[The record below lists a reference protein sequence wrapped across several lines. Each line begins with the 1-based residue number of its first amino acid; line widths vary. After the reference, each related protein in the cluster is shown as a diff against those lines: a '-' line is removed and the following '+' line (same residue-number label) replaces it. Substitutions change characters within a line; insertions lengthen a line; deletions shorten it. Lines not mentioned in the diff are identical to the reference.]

1 MKNYIQYTKALVLFF
16 LFALVSCDLDTS
28 PTDAVEENEVFKTVS
43 GSEKVLNGSW
53 GQLMETYY
61 TYANP
66 GFGSF
71 LRTSDAMGNDV
82 VLQTNKYGFGNHY
95 QFSALYGKGGTN
107 THSWNL
113 SYKTINNMN
122 NILAYIDSSKG
133 DAGEKRRI
141 KGQAYALR
149 GFMYLHLA
157 SSYAFAID
165 KDPNALAV
173 PIYLTPTTVSTQPAK
188 RSTVREVY
196 EQALADLEEALV
208 LIPEG
213 YVREQKFQI
222 DHTVVLGLLARGNL
236 YARNWEKARVYSDR
250 LLLKN
255 DYLMNETEYK
265 SGFNDVSN
273 REWIWG
279 HPQTP
284 DQSNASYQFHYLDV
298 TSKDSYYYSFNADP
312 YFKELFDDS
321 DYRKSMINW
330 APDPGADI
338 EKTGVVWMRY
348 GKFKFKAGQLA
359 DMVLMRTSEIYLI
372 NAEAKAQLNDGD
384 AINKLNELKRAR
396 HAALVSDLSG
406 KDLVEAIWIERRKEL
421 FGEGFALVDIVRN
434 QKSVVRKKYEHNKVE
449 YSYVVRDDK
458 GNEETKTKTM
468 TANGH
473 YALNFPDQSPFVAN
487 SPYYLYQIP
496 NVEERENPNLY

>member
-1 MKNYIQYTKALVLFF
+1 MKNYSLYTKTLFLLFSFVLI
-16 LFALVSCDLDTS
+16 SCDLDTS
-28 PTDAVEENEVFKTVS
+28 PTDAVEEKEVFKTVS

-53 GQLMETYY
+53 GQLMETFS

-107 THSWNL
+107 SHSWNL

-122 NILAYIDSSKG
+122 NILAYIDDSKG

-173 PIYLTPTTVSTQPAK
+173 PIYLKPTTANTQPGK
-188 RSTVREVY
+188 RATVTEVY
-196 EQALADLEEALV
+196 NQALADLEEALV

-213 YVREQKFQI
+213 YVRKQKFQI
-222 DHTVVLGLLARGNL
+222 DHTVVLGLLSRANL
-236 YARNWEKARVYSDR
+236 YARNWQKAKDYSDR
-250 LLLKN
+250 LLVKN
-255 DYLMNETEYK
+255 DYLMTENEYK
-265 SGFNDVSN
+265 TGFNDVNN

-284 DQSNASYQFHYLDV
+284 DQSGASYQFHYLDV
-298 TSKDSYYYSFNADP
+298 TSTDSFYYSFNADP
-312 YFKELFDDS
+312 HFKDLFDDG

-330 APDPGADI
+330 APDPGAKI
-338 EKTGVVWMRY
+338 ENASVVWMRY
-348 GKFKFKAGQLA
+348 AKFKFKAGQLA
-359 DMVLMRTSEIYLI
+359 DIVLMRTSEIYLI
-372 NAEAKAQLNDGD
+372 NAEAKARLNDGD
-384 AINKLNELKRAR
+384 AINKLNEVKRAR
-396 HAALVSDLSG
+396 HAALASNLSG
-406 KDLVEAIWIERRKEL
+406 NDLVEAILLERRKEL
-421 FGEGFALVDIVRN
+421 FGEGFSLVDIVRN
-434 QKSVVRKKYEHNKVE
+434 QKSVVRKKYELDKVD
-449 YSYVVRDDK
+449 YTYVVKDEQGK
-458 GNEETKTKTM
+458 EEVKTKVM

-473 YALNFPDQSPFVAN
+473 YALNLPDQSPFVAN

-496 NVEERENPNLY
+496 AVEERENPNL

>member
-1 MKNYIQYTKALVLFF
+1 MKKYNQYIKVFVL
-16 LFALVSCDLDTS
+16 LFSMGLASCELDTS
-28 PTDAVEENEVFKTVS
+28 PTDAIEKKEVFKTVS

-53 GQLMETYY
+53 GQLMEIFA

-66 GFGSF
+66 GFGAL

-82 VLQTNKYGFGNHY
+82 VLQTNKYGFGSHY
-95 QFSALYGKGGTN
+95 QFNALYGKGGTN

-113 SYKTINNMN
+113 TYKTINNMN
-122 NILAYIDSSKG
+122 NILAYIDDSQG
-133 DAGEKRRI
+133 DSGDRRRI

-165 KDPNALAV
+165 KDPNALTA
-173 PIYLTPTTVSTQPAK
+173 PIYLKPTTANSQPGK
-188 RSTVREVY
+188 RATVTELY
-196 EQALADLEEALV
+196 NQALKDLEEALV

-213 YVREQKFQI
+213 YVREQKFQF
-222 DHTVVLGLLARGNL
+222 DQNVVLGLLARANL
-236 YARNWEKARVYSDR
+236 YARNWDKAKEYSDR
-250 LLLKN
+250 LLAKN
-255 DYLMNETEYK
+255 DYLMNEAEYK
-265 SGFNDVSN
+265 AGFNDVNN

-284 DQSNASYQFHYLDV
+284 EQSNASYQFHFLDV

-312 YFKELFDDS
+312 YFKDLFDDG

-348 GKFKFKAGQLA
+348 GKFKFKAGQIA
-359 DMVLMRTSEIYLI
+359 DIVLMRTSEIYLI
-372 NAEAKAQLNDGD
+372 NAEAKARLNDGD
-384 AINKLNELKRAR
+384 AINKLNAVKQAR
-396 HAALVSDLSG
+396 HAALATNLSG
-406 KDLVEAIWIERRKEL
+406 NDLLEAIWLERRKEL
-421 FGEGFALVDIVRN
+421 FGEGFSLVDIVRN
-434 QKSVVRKKYEHNKVE
+434 QKAVVRKKYEHDKIE
-449 YSYVVRDDK
+449 YSYVVKD
-458 GNEETKTKTM
+458 EEGKEVTKTKVM

-473 YALNFPDQSPFVAN
+473 YALNFPDKSPFVAN

-496 NVEERENPNLY
+496 NVEVRENPNL

>member
-1 MKNYIQYTKALVLFF
+1 MKRYITYTKVFVLLVALGLT
-16 LFALVSCDLDTS
+16 SCELDTS
-28 PTDAVEENEVFKTVS
+28 PTDAIEKKEVFKTVS

-53 GQLMETYY
+53 GQLMETFY

-82 VLQTNKYGFGNHY
+82 VYQTNKYGFGSHY
-95 QFSALYGKGGTN
+95 QFNALYGKGGTN

-113 SYKTINNMN
+113 TYKTINNMN
-122 NILAYIDSSKG
+122 NILAYIDDSQG
-133 DAGEKRRI
+133 DGGDRRRI

-165 KDPNALAV
+165 KDPNALTA
-173 PIYLTPTTVSTQPAK
+173 PIYLQPTTAKSQPGK
-188 RSTVREVY
+188 RATVTELY
-196 EQALADLEEALV
+196 NQALKDLEEALV

-213 YVREQKFQI
+213 YARDQKFQI
-222 DHTVVLGLLARGNL
+222 DHNVVLGLLSRGNL
-236 YARNWEKARVYSDR
+236 YARNWDKAKEYSDR
-250 LLLKN
+250 LLAKN
-255 DYLMNETEYK
+255 DYLMNEVEYK
-265 SGFNDVSN
+265 AGFNDANN

-279 HPQTP
+279 HLQTP
-284 DQSNASYQFHYLDV
+284 DQSSASYQFHYLDV

-312 YFKELFDDS
+312 YFKDLFDEG

-330 APDPGADI
+330 APDPSADI

-348 GKFKFKAGQLA
+348 AKFKFKAGQIA
-359 DMVLMRTSEIYLI
+359 DIVLMRTSEIYLI
-372 NAEAKAQLNDGD
+372 NAEAKARLQDGD
-384 AINKLNELKRAR
+384 AINKLNEVKRAR
-396 HAALVSDLSG
+396 NAVLASNLSG
-406 KDLVEAIWIERRKEL
+406 NELLEAIWLERRKEL
-421 FGEGFALVDIVRN
+421 FGEGFSLVDIVRN
-434 QKSVVRKKYEHNKVE
+434 QKAVVRKKYEHDKIE
-449 YSYVVRDDK
+449 YSYVVKD
-458 GNEETKTKTM
+458 EEGKEITKTKLM

-473 YALNFPDQSPFVAN
+473 YALNFPDKSPFVSN

-496 NVEERENPNLY
+496 NVEVRENPNL

>member
-1 MKNYIQYTKALVLFF
+1 MKNYIQYTKALALLFF
-16 LFALVSCDLDTS
+16 FAFVSCDQDTS
-28 PTDAVEENEVFKTVS
+28 PTDAVEEKEVFKTVE

-71 LRTSDAMGNDV
+71 LRTSDAMGNDA

-122 NILAYIDSSKG
+122 NILAYIDNSKG

-173 PIYLTPTTVSTQPAK
+173 PIYLKPTTVDTQPAK
-188 RSTVREVY
+188 KSTVREVY
-196 EQALADLEEALV
+196 NQALADLEEALV

-213 YVREQKFQI
+213 YVRKQKFQI
-222 DHTVVLGLLARGNL
+222 DHSVVLGLLSRANL
-236 YARNWEKARVYSDR
+236 YARNWEKARDYSDR
-250 LLLKN
+250 LLAKN
-255 DYLMNETEYK
+255 DYLMTETEYK
-265 SGFNDVSN
+265 SGFNDVAN

-312 YFKELFDDS
+312 YFKDLFEDG

-330 APDPGADI
+330 APDPSADI
-338 EKTGVVWMRY
+338 EKASVVWMRY

-384 AINKLNELKRAR
+384 AINKLNEVKRAR
-396 HAALVSDLSG
+396 HAALVSNLAG
-406 KDLVEAIWIERRKEL
+406 KDLLEAIWLERRKEL

-434 QKSVVRKKYEHNKVE
+434 QKAVVRKKYENNKVE
-449 YSYVVRDDK
+449 YAYVVRDAN
-458 GNEETKTKTM
+458 GNEETKTKIM

-496 NVEERENPNLY
+496 NVEERENPNL